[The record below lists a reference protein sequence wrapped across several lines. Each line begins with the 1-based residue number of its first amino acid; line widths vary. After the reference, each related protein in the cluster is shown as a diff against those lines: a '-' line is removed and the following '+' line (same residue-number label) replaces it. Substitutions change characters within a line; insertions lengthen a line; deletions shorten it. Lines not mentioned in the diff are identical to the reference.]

1 MRNLRKMRKNE
12 RLELIRHIV
21 SEQEIETQ
29 QELVAILESKGVV
42 ATQATVSRDINTIG
56 IIKVKSNRG
65 GYVYGLS
72 NEAAQRYMSPL
83 QRAAENILEV
93 TQGESEIINII
104 SITVVPGSTKYLK
117 RLILEDYSEKI
128 FSLLGD
134 DDSLLLIATT
144 GGNAKELTEIFQGL
158 IKKK

>member
-1 MRNLRKMRKNE
+1 MRKSE
-12 RLELIRHIV
+12 RLELIRKIV
-21 SEQEIETQ
+21 TEQEIETQ
-29 QELVAILESKGVV
+29 QELVAILETKGVL

-72 NEAAQRYMSPL
+72 NEAAKRYMSPL

-93 TQGESEIINII
+93 TQGESEFVNMINIA
-104 SITVVPGSTKYLK
+104 VVPGSTKYLK
-117 RLILEDYSEKI
+117 RLILEEYSDHI
-128 FSLLGD
+128 FSLIGD
-134 DDSLLLIATT
+134 DDSLLLVATT
-144 GGNAKELTEIFQGL
+144 AENARELTVTFQSW

>member
-1 MRNLRKMRKNE
+1 MRKSE
-12 RLELIRHIV
+12 RLELIRKIV
-21 SEQEIETQ
+21 TEQEIETQ
-29 QELVAILESKGVV
+29 QELVAILETKGVV

-72 NEAAQRYMSPL
+72 NEAAKRYMSPL

-93 TQGESEIINII
+93 TQGESEFVNMINIA
-104 SITVVPGSTKYLK
+104 VVPGSTKYLK
-117 RLILEDYSEKI
+117 RLILEEYSDHI
-128 FSLLGD
+128 FSLIGD
-134 DDSLLLIATT
+134 DDSLLLVATT
-144 GGNAKELTEIFQGL
+144 AENARELTVTFQSW

>member
-1 MRNLRKMRKNE
+1 MRKSE
-12 RLELIRHIV
+12 RLELIRKIV
-21 SEQEIETQ
+21 TEQEIETQ
-29 QELVAILESKGVV
+29 QELVAILETKGVV

-72 NEAAQRYMSPL
+72 NEAAKRYMSPL

-93 TQGESEIINII
+93 TQGQSEFVNMINIA
-104 SITVVPGSTKYLK
+104 VVPGSTKYLK
-117 RLILEDYSEKI
+117 RLILEEYSDHI
-128 FSLLGD
+128 FSLIGD
-134 DDSLLLIATT
+134 DDSLLLVATT
-144 GGNAKELTEIFQGL
+144 AENARELTVTFQSW